1 MGMYLTLEG
10 STEDKLSWLKEN
22 GIFIT
27 WQFDPCFNRTQER
40 ENLIQSILQ
49 GFSDKEYVICAI
61 DNHDWMPVAVMT
73 SEVELSRFYDDEYD
87 LRDRFYFQVP
97 YSLFRKY
104 LSEEDQSLI
113 EYAFE
118 KNLMFDKID

>member
-10 STEDKLSWLKEN
+10 SAEDKLSWLKEN

-27 WQFDPCFNRTQER
+27 WQFDPYFNRTQER